1 MSAMAVSREFV
12 SSSLLKLALL
22 NQKAEASI
30 GALLGREELMGSKG
44 PASDRGSHD
53 STNWADRNS
62 MDGPAEG
69 KKSDKLHH
77 PKTTQGT
84 ITLF

>member
-30 GALLGREELMGSKG
+30 GALAMRSWWAAKGRPVTGAATIPQIGQTEIQWMVPHKK
-44 PASDRGSHD
+44 
-53 STNWADRNS
+53 
-62 MDGPAEG
+62 

>member
-1 MSAMAVSREFV
+1 MLAVGREFV
-12 SSSLLKLALL
+12 SSSSLLKPALL

-30 GALLGREELMGSKG
+30 GALRGHKELIGSKG

-53 STNWADRNS
+53 STNFADRNS
-62 MDGPAEG
+62 MDGPAK